1 MAKVRNTTTP
11 RVSPAATVD
20 AHSVLYN
27 AELGM
32 MQGENKAREHFAAQC
47 KAAESAF
54 PRDGSDEAQKAFK
67 RALALDV
74 FSARMGL
81 EYDPSY
87 TEAETLRGSITL
99 REKPKAKTFG
109 DDKDAYELA
118 LRIYAAD
125 QTARQRVSRIFGAAG
140 QRHWEKPLAKDDAA
154 RETAKRGAKTPDA
167 APEFVAPDFKG
178 DAALCGEWLAEIT
191 NMLFVTARKNGI
203 AALTEFHERAEH
215 NLIELFPVKEV

>member
-1 MAKVRNTTTP
+1 MATRKASTP
-11 RVSPAATVD
+11 RKASTETTDV
-20 AHSVLYN
+20 HSVLYL

-47 KAAESAF
+47 RAAEKAF
-54 PRDGSDEAQKAFK
+54 PRDGNEDAQKAFK

-81 EYDPSY
+81 EHDPAY

-99 REKPKAKTFG
+99 REKPKAKSFG

-167 APEFVAPDFKG
+167 APEFSAPDFKG

-191 NMLFVTARKNGI
+191 NMIFVTARKNGGI
-203 AALTEFHERAEH
+203 AALTEFHDRAEH